1 MIKKSRFFFPRT
13 FWVLQYELRSGPS
26 QRQRWRTINSRDDW
40 KSHQNTSEK
49 PKRILPVCRRY
60 LGCISI
66 LILLLNWIT
75 KSQVEAKADGDKWK
89 TLLCL
94 FAKFWPFINR
104 TGPGFEGL
112 FYIVARVQKIA
123 KQWQV
128 KKNLPTT
135 HPLSCRNIQS
145 VSFMPSPTKEHKE
158 RISWQMSERAKLG
171 LYEKW
176 QGILKTKLYF

>member
-1 MIKKSRFFFPRT
+1 MQYASKIPLKFKFGEQFYFSFGGSSFFLGWHMIKKSRFFFPRT

-75 KSQVEAKADGDKWK
+75 KSQVEAKAEGDKWK
-89 TLLCL
+89 TLFCL

-123 KQWQV
+123 K
-128 KKNLPTT
+128 
-135 HPLSCRNIQS
+135 
-145 VSFMPSPTKEHKE
+145 
-158 RISWQMSERAKLG
+158 
-171 LYEKW
+171 
-176 QGILKTKLYF
+176 